1 MFRSRIHPSP
11 AGTCP
16 EGELFSSWVISIE
29 ETPNPE
35 PPVSLTEHG
44 SFTFARRPPQCYPLN
59 VFHQQTGTLI
69 CSVVKKMWRLSTSR
83 SYPHLPPPTAT
94 LPPLLFTDTAVQCQ
108 CVTSQTYRQS
118 TPKQRKKEGR
128 GECIP
133 YVLRS
138 PCPHLLPL
146 FSWAVVGG

>member
-1 MFRSRIHPSP
+1 MFRCRIHPSP

-16 EGELFSSWVISIE
+16 EGELFSSWAISIE

-35 PPVSLTEHG
+35 PPHFPDRTRLFHICEEAPSVLPPECFPSTDWHANLQCGEENVASQH
-44 SFTFARRPPQCYPLN
+44 FTL
-59 VFHQQTGTLI
+59 L
-69 CSVVKKMWRLSTSR
+69 
-83 SYPHLPPPTAT
+83 PHLLPPTAT
-94 LPPLLFTDTAVQCQ
+94 LPLLLFTDTAVQCQ